1 MYTRCIS
8 RGENLPI
15 KEESR
20 SDKLYR
26 EIRDRICL
34 LQYPPGTVLKE
45 EALASEFGVSRT
57 PVRRVLQRLE
67 FERLVDINQ
76 RSGAI
81 VTTVDLKSLKEVY
94 ALRLKLVELTGELA
108 RNRVPNGMIPAL
120 ESLLERCEAFRD
132 QYDPEGLAQLYNSFH
147 DEMLRVIG
155 NQALR
160 EFSDQL
166 FHQTARV
173 WLQILPDLD
182 WEAEV
187 DIMCEEIRDVL
198 AALQAVEMQTV
209 AQIRRDHMSLLLG
222 RINNYLGS
230 ADIG

>member
-1 MYTRCIS
+1 MS
-8 RGENLPI
+8 N

-20 SDKLYR
+20 FDTLYHGIR
-26 EIRDRICL
+26 ERICL

-45 EALASEFGVSRT
+45 ESLATEFGVSRT
-57 PVRRVLQRLE
+57 PVRRALQKLE

-81 VTTVDLKSLKEVY
+81 VTTVDLKLLKEVY
-94 ALRLKLVELTGELA
+94 ALRLKLVELTGDLA
-108 RNRVPNGMIPAL
+108 RNRVPPGMIDNL
-120 ESLLERCEAFRD
+120 HTLLEQC
-132 QYDPEGLAQLYNSFH
+132 QTYQTHYDPEGLARLYNQFH
-147 DEMLRVIG
+147 HEMLRVIG

-182 WEAEV
+182 WDTEVTKMCAEIADIIVALEAI
-187 DIMCEEIRDVL
+187 D
-198 AALQAVEMQTV
+198 MQRV
-209 AQIRRDHMSLLLG
+209 ADIRREHMAQLLG
-222 RINNYLGS
+222 RINDYLSS
-230 ADIG
+230 ADAG

>member
-1 MYTRCIS
+1 M
-8 RGENLPI
+8 PV

-20 SDKLYR
+20 FDKLYR
-26 EIRDRICL
+26 DIRDRICL
-34 LQYPPGTVLKE
+34 LQYSPGTVLKE

-57 PVRRVLQRLE
+57 PVRRALQRLE

-108 RNRVPNGMIPAL
+108 RNRVPNGLISAL
-120 ESLLERCEAFRD
+120 ESLLAQCEGLRD
-132 QYDPEGLAQLYNSFH
+132 QYDPEGLARLYNSFH

-187 DIMCEEIRDVL
+187 DVMCDEIRDVL

-209 AQIRRDHMSLLLG
+209 AQIRRDHMALLLG

>member
-1 MYTRCIS
+1 MK
-8 RGENLPI
+8 GDPLPV

-20 SDKLYR
+20 SEKLYR

-34 LQYPPGTVLKE
+34 LQYSPGTVLKE

-108 RNRVPNGMIPAL
+108 RNRVPHGLISAL
-120 ESLLERCEAFRD
+120 ESLLEQCEAFRD
-132 QYDPEGLAQLYNSFH
+132 QYNPEGLARLYNSFH

-155 NQALR
+155 NQSLR

-187 DIMCEEIRDVL
+187 DIMCDEIRDVI
-198 AALQAVEMQTV
+198 AALQGVEMQAV
-209 AQIRRDHMSLLLG
+209 AQIRREHMSLLLG

-230 ADIG
+230 ADN

>member
-1 MYTRCIS
+1 
-8 RGENLPI
+8 LPAQ
-15 KEESR
+15 ETESR
-20 SDKLYR
+20 FDRLYR
-26 EIRDRICL
+26 DIRDRICL
-34 LQYPPGTVLKE
+34 LQYSPGTVLKE

-57 PVRRVLQRLE
+57 PVRRALQRLE

-120 ESLLERCEAFRD
+120 ESLLEQCEAFRD

-187 DIMCEEIRDVL
+187 NIMCDEIRDVI

-209 AQIRRDHMSLLLG
+209 AQIRREHMSLLLG